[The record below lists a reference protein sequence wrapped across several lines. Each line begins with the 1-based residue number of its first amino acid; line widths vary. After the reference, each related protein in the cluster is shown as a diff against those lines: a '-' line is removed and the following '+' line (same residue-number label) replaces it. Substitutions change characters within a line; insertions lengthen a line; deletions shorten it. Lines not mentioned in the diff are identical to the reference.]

1 LSKNRLQGFV
11 PATSLQGAPYNYDY
25 ANVAES
31 VVQPSTMWIAGTA
44 SARYHRRQLYQLVA
58 GVLKFT
64 QLEAWEK
71 WAADYMPACLLC
83 LGRVAILR
91 TDRFGV
97 IPQQCG
103 LGGYGVLYQPTTAI
117 VTNPLLRYRE
127 LPIGTLCSVVKL
139 RADWGGIYDTVVHY
153 ANLLALADEAL
164 AVNMLNSRLAY
175 VFAAS
180 ERAGAESLK
189 KLFDAV
195 ASGEPA
201 VVADRKL
208 FNDDGSPAWGT
219 FAQDLRSNFISPEII
234 NVRRAILEAF
244 CHEVGIPAANTGK
257 RERLNTDEVHAQDVE
272 TSIRMDDMIDHMQR
286 GFAEACEL
294 FGLPD
299 RSIWVEWRR
308 PPEEMQ
314 LSDEEVLNV

>member
-1 LSKNRLQGFV
+1 MSKSSLAGFV
-11 PATSLQGAPYNYDY
+11 PATSAQGAPYAYDY
-25 ANVAES
+25 VNVAES

-44 SARYHRRQLYQLVA
+44 SARYHRRQLYQLAA
-58 GVLKFT
+58 GVLRFT
-64 QLEAWEK
+64 QLPAWEQM
-71 WAADYMPACLLC
+71 APDYLPACLLC

-91 TDRFGV
+91 TDRYGV

-117 VTNPLLRYRE
+117 ISNPLFRTRE
-127 LPIGTLCSVVKL
+127 LAIGRQCTVVKL
-139 RADWGGIYDTVVHY
+139 RADWGGINDTIVHY

-164 AVNMLNSRLAY
+164 AVNLLNSRLAY
-175 VFAAS
+175 IFAAS
-180 ERAGAESLK
+180 EKAGAESLK
-189 KLFDAV
+189 KLFDKV

-201 VVADRKL
+201 AVADRKL
-208 FNDDGSPAWGT
+208 FNDDGSPAWAT

-257 RERLNTDEVHAQDVE
+257 RERLNVDEVHAQDVE
-272 TSIRMDDMIDHMQR
+272 TTIRMDDMIDHMQR

-294 FGLPD
+294 FGLPE
-299 RSIWVEWRR
+299 RAIWVDWRR
-308 PPEEMQ
+308 PPEELQ
-314 LSDEEVLNV
+314 LSDEEVMRV